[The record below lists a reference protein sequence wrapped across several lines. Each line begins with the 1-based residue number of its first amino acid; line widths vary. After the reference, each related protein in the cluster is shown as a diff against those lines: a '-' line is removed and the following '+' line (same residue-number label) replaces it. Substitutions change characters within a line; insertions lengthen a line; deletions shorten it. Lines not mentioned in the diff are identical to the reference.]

1 MAEEIINKTVT
12 TAPDYLK
19 PGIEQYLKMLTQQT
33 GQPMDTSKF
42 APGVAGIGALQQQ
55 AQQMAATQAGLGTLQ
70 FDPKTGTATGV
81 SGYGFVYNFF
91 SHYAILVVVEKE
103 FNKLNTKISQT
114 WIELC

>member
-42 APGVAGIGALQQQ
+42 APGVAGIGALQQHGSD
-55 AQQMAATQAGLGTLQ
+55 ASRTWYAT
-70 FDPKTGTATGV
+70 V
-81 SGYGFVYNFF
+81 
-91 SHYAILVVVEKE
+91 
-103 FNKLNTKISQT
+103 
-114 WIELC
+114 